1 MYERNLKTCPR
12 KLKKPQTS
20 EYSVKESSPKIVR
33 ITAATRGFRNVEIEI
48 SLLLSVRTSTASRTK
63 IMMYSID
70 ILNSVKP
77 KPSMKQSGKTPVQMD
92 VIRNVV
98 RGPNRKNNVL
108 SLSLGKYRIR
118 TKPSVS
124 SNLPAI
130 QN

>member
-1 MYERNLKTCPR
+1 
-12 KLKKPQTS
+12 
-20 EYSVKESSPKIVR
+20 
-33 ITAATRGFRNVEIEI
+33 
-48 SLLLSVRTSTASRTK
+48 
-63 IMMYSID
+63 
-70 ILNSVKP
+70 
-77 KPSMKQSGKTPVQMD
+77 MKQSGKTPVQID